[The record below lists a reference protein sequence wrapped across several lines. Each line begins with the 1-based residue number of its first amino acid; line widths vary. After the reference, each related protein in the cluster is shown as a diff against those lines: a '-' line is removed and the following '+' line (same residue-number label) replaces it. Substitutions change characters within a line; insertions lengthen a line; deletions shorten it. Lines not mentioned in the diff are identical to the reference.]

1 MSGKKKRDESIME
14 INWAQQK
21 AISNPFRSRLIG
33 MLYEHPM
40 TPKQAADALDKN
52 PGTTY
57 YHIQQ
62 LMKHGILEV
71 DHVDTNKGVV
81 EKYYKAKAISFRN
94 PEQLQA
100 PGEVDNYEAD
110 LYLSEELLEELTGEM
125 YELLLSYG
133 KKSYQE
139 RNDKTQKA
147 YHVRFQVNESK
158 EEE

>member
-1 MSGKKKRDESIME
+1 MTDRRNRDESIME

-33 MLYEHPM
+33 MLYENPM

-62 LMKHGILEV
+62 LVKHDILEV
-71 DHVDTNKGVV
+71 DHVDTEKGIV

-94 PEQLQA
+94 PEQITA

-110 LYLSEELLEELTGEM
+110 LYLSDELLKELTGEIH
-125 YELLLSYG
+125 ELLLSYG

-139 RNDKTQKA
+139 RNDKTQQP
-147 YHVRFQVNESK
+147 YRVRFQVNQG
-158 EEE
+158 EEEE